1 MTHSSD
7 PASFTAFVS
16 QSGGHT
22 RRQFLKRASIAL
34 GVASLPLLAA
44 CGQAAAPAQPQPA
57 GQAQPTSGAQASGTQ
72 AAPAAAAGTVTVDW
86 WVPNFHSA
94 GAKIMKDKFETANSN
109 IKLNQIETVSNGL
122 YEKLYTTLQGS
133 DQPDLIDVQNPWNPI
148 FSRAGLVTD
157 LTSRG
162 LDTSD
167 WLPNSLKTAQYQD
180 KPFGVPFRTDALAL
194 VWNKEIFQAAG
205 LDPEKPPQT
214 WEELASMAQQANQP
228 PNRYGFGLIAGD
240 PGNTFYRLSTFIW
253 ANGGDVLN
261 SDFTQA
267 VCNQPAC
274 VEAVQF
280 YTDLATK
287 YHVAPDSALQG
298 TTEMFD
304 GLFASGKLAL
314 YETGQFLQTTL
325 QSKAPNLKWGAT
337 TTIKR
342 QQIACLLGGW
352 NWVIPK
358 NAKHA
363 DAAWTLVN
371 FMIQPQNMAD
381 MANANTVFPARN
393 AALKDPRFQTPILAP
408 FAQELQYARL
418 APPIPQWADITKAMT
433 TAVQSIITGQS
444 AVQAAM
450 DQAAS
455 DINNLLK
462 QS

>member
-1 MTHSSD
+1 MSSLSF
-7 PASFTAFVS
+7 ASS
-16 QSGGHT
+16 RGPT
-22 RRQFLKRASIAL
+22 RRQLLTRAAIAL
-34 GVASLPLLAA
+34 GAAALPLVAA
-44 CGQAAAPAQPQPA
+44 CSPASQSQTSPTA
-57 GQAQPTSGAQASGTQ
+57 QAQPTPGAAAQGSATQ
-72 AAPAAAAGTVTVDW
+72 AAPAAAGSATIDW

-94 GAKIMKDKFETANSN
+94 GAKIMKDKFEAANPS
-109 IKLNQIETVSNGL
+109 IKINQIETVSAGL
-122 YEKLYTTLQGS
+122 YEKIYTTLQGS

-148 FSRAGLVTD
+148 FSQAGLVTD
-157 LTSRG
+157 LSSRG

-167 WLPNSLKTAQYQD
+167 WLPNSLKTAQYQG
-180 KPFGVPFRTDALAL
+180 KLYGVPFRTDALAL
-194 VWNKEIFQAAG
+194 VWNKDIFQAAG

-228 PNRYGFGLIAGD
+228 PNRYGFGVIAGD

-261 SDFTQA
+261 TDFTQA
-267 VCNQPAC
+267 TCNQPAC

-287 YHVAPDSALQG
+287 YHAAPDSALQG

-304 GLFASGKLAL
+304 GLFAGGKLAL
-314 YETGQFLQTTL
+314 YETGQFIQTTL
-325 QSKAPNLKWGAT
+325 QSQAPNLKWGAT

-358 NAKHA
+358 NAKHV
-363 DAAWTLVN
+363 DATWTLVN
-371 FMIQPQNMAD
+371 FMSQPQNMAD
-381 MANANTVFPARN
+381 MAYANTVFPARN
-393 AALKDPRFQTPILAP
+393 AGLKDPRFQVPTLAP

-418 APPIPQWADITKAMT
+418 APPIPQWADIVKAMLT
-433 TAVQSIITGQS
+433 GVQSIITGQS
-444 AVQAAM
+444 GVQAAM

-455 DINNLLK
+455 DINGLLQK
-462 QS
+462 S

>member
-1 MTHSSD
+1 MTYSSE
-7 PASFTAFVS
+7 PASFTAFGW
-16 QSGGHT
+16 QSRGQT
-22 RRQFLKRASIAL
+22 RRQFLKRAGIGL
-34 GVASLPLLAA
+34 GVTALPLLAA
-44 CGQAAAPAQPQPA
+44 CSQAAPAAQTAPTS
-57 GQAQPTSGAQASGTQ
+57 QAQATSGTQASATQ
-72 AAPAAAAGTVTVDW
+72 AAPAAAAGSVTIDW
-86 WVPNFHSA
+86 WVPNFHAA
-94 GAKIMKDKFETANSN
+94 GAKIMKDQFEAANPN

-122 YEKLYTTLQGS
+122 YEKIYTTLQGS

-148 FSRAGLVTD
+148 FSQAGLVTD
-157 LTSRG
+157 LTNRG
-162 LDTSD
+162 VDTTD
-167 WLPNSLKTAQYQD
+167 WLPSSLKTAQSQG
-180 KPFGVPFRTDALAL
+180 KLFGVPFRTDALAL
-194 VWNKEIFQAAG
+194 VWNKDIFQAAG

-261 SDFTQA
+261 SDNTQA
-267 VCNQPAC
+267 LCNQPAC

-280 YTDLATK
+280 YTDLATRHK
-287 YHVAPDSALQG
+287 VAPDSALQG

-358 NAKHA
+358 NAKHVEA
-363 DAAWTLVN
+363 TWTLVN
-371 FMIQPQNMAD
+371 FMSQPQNMAALAD
-381 MANANTVFPARN
+381 ANTVFPARN
-393 AALKDPRFQTPILAP
+393 SALKDPRFQTPTLAP

-433 TAVQSIITGQS
+433 AGVQSIITGQS
-444 AVQAAM
+444 GVQAAM